1 MSYLRPA
8 RQEEIVEF
16 LLRHADLDVESL
28 ARVLADTFDI
38 LILSNQAT

>member
-8 RQEEIVEF
+8 RQDEIVEF

-28 ARVLADTFDI
+28 ARVLADQYDI
-38 LILSNQAT
+38 LITSNTAT